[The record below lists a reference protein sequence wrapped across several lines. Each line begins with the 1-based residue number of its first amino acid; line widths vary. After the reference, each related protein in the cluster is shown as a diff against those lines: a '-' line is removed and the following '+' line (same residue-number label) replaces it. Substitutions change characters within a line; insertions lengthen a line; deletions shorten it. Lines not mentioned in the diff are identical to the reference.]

1 MLVFVQLHR
10 LSISKLM
17 NAHVLYQH
25 LPEISIG
32 LSFVLCLSDDLQSG
46 ELWFMKCINVNLIL
60 LFILFQPSELN

>member
-1 MLVFVQLHR
+1 MLVFVRLPR

-32 LSFVLCLSDDLQSG
+32 LSFVLCPSNDLQSG
-46 ELWFMKCINVNLIL
+46 ELWFMKCLNVLISFYF
-60 LFILFQPSELN
+60 LFYSNPVN